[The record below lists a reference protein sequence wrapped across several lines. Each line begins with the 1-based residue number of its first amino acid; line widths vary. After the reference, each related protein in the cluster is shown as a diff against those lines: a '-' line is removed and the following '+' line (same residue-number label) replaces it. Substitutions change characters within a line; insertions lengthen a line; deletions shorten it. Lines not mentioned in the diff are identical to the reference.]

1 MMKLM
6 KVNRPNCTF
15 TKKETTKM
23 RLFFKTKS
31 KPTFSE
37 LLTSCFDD
45 SQSWRNR
52 EDDLEALVTL
62 VELIRPSKIKKLQ
75 TVDLQEIISFLKE
88 NDSCRTQFSIYI
100 KEILRGKKFS
110 KILSDA
116 AILQDVDFI
125 FEVKKRI
132 FSKFLPYQ
140 PQKNTLEYVLNQVFY
155 NRDDALWIN
164 RIQSN
169 QLGELYT
176 LLEFKSI
183 YETAAANTNLSELL
197 IAMSLLTQ
205 RISGRAMETDVLK
218 MVPEFDDFESPFGA
232 FEKELL
238 QIGDKIRNSD
248 LHYIKPDNLSYAQ
261 VLVLHKQCEAFV
273 DKAFHNS
280 SKYGISLR
288 VNQNLLKIRQQ
299 LDRLKHLI
307 PLLIVDKQQDIKANG
322 IALALQLIRY
332 NCYKNNVRKFI
343 GESTQLISYEITQHT
358 AKTGEHYITETRSE
372 YFKMFRT
379 AMGGG
384 FIVGIMC
391 IIKVLLSKVDA
402 SFFGHAFLY
411 SMNYAFGFIVIYLLG
426 FTLATKQPAMTAAA
440 LIKAL
445 EEGEIKQ
452 GKDSEKYQAFAILF
466 ARVFRSQ
473 FIAFVGNV
481 IMAFPISLLGIW
493 LIDYTLDYNIAAT
506 KWKNL
511 LVDLSPIHSLAI
523 LHSAIAGVFLFLSGI
538 ISGSVANRDKHNQ
551 VYFRIAE
558 HPGLK
563 RSFGKLRTLKLAKLY
578 EKRWA
583 GIISNFWFGIF
594 MGSIG
599 SIGLFLGLNLDIR
612 HITFAS
618 GNLAL
623 GLYGANYAISNSMLF
638 WGIFGIGIIGLVNF
652 MVSFSL
658 SLGLAFRSRAIS
670 VFELKFVTASIWKH
684 FKARPISF
692 FFPTEKKIK
701 SVTVENYLNT
711 EKKE

>member
-1 MMKLM
+1 M
-6 KVNRPNCTF
+6 KVNRSNCIF
-15 TKKETTKM
+15 TKIETIIMK
-23 RLFFKTKS
+23 LFFKKKS
-31 KPTFSE
+31 KPTISK
-37 LLTSCFDD
+37 LLPSYFDD
-45 SQSWRNR
+45 NLSWRR
-52 EDDLEALVTL
+52 KEDDLEPLVSL
-62 VELIRPSKIKKLQ
+62 VRMIRPSKIKKMPV
-75 TVDLQEIISFLKE
+75 VDLQELISFLKE
-88 NDSCRTQFSIYI
+88 NHSCCEQFSIYI
-100 KEILRGKKFS
+100 KEILNDKKFN

-125 FEVKKRI
+125 FEVRKRI
-132 FSKFLPYQ
+132 FSKILPYQ
-140 PQKNTLEYVLNQVFY
+140 PQKNTLEYILNQVFY
-155 NRDDALWIN
+155 KANDAIWIN
-164 RIQSN
+164 KIQPS
-169 QLGELYT
+169 QLDELYV
-176 LLEFKSI
+176 LLKFKPI
-183 YETAAANTNLSELL
+183 YETVDSNSSLSELL
-197 IAMSLLTQ
+197 TAMSLIAQ

-218 MVPEFDDFESPFGA
+218 MVPEFEDFESPFGA
-232 FEKELL
+232 FEKELF
-238 QIGDKIRNSD
+238 QIDERIRDSE
-248 LHYIKPDNLSYAQ
+248 LHYIKPDDLSYAQ
-261 VLVLHKQCEAFV
+261 VLVLHKQCEDFV

-299 LDRLKHLI
+299 LSRLKHLI
-307 PLLIVDKQQDIKANG
+307 PLLIIEKEGDKKANG
-322 IALALQLIRY
+322 IELALQLIRY

-358 AKTGEHYITETRSE
+358 AKTGEHYITETYSE

-379 AMGGG
+379 ALGGG
-384 FIVGIMC
+384 FIVGILS
-391 IIKVLLSKVDA
+391 IIKVLLSKADT

-411 SMNYAFGFIVIYLLG
+411 SMNYAFGFIAIYLLG
-426 FTLATKQPAMTAAA
+426 FTLATKQPAMTASA

-452 GKDSEKYQAFAILF
+452 GKDSEKYKAFAILF

-481 IMAFPISLLGIW
+481 IMAFPVSLLGIW

-506 KWKNL
+506 KWESL

-551 VYFRIAE
+551 VYFRITE

-563 RSFGKLRTLKLAKLY
+563 RSLGKVRTLKLAKLY

-623 GLYGANYAISNSMLF
+623 GLYGANYAVSNSMLF

-670 VFELKFVTASIWKH
+670 LFELKFVTASIWNH
-684 FKARPISF
+684 FKSRPISF
-692 FFPTEKKIK
+692 FFPTEKKTK
-701 SVTVENYLNT
+701 SGTVENYLNI
-711 EKKE
+711 EQKE

>member
-1 MMKLM
+1 M
-6 KVNRPNCTF
+6 KVNRSNCIF
-15 TKKETTKM
+15 TKNETIIM

-31 KPTFSE
+31 KPTLLE
-37 LLTSCFDD
+37 LLICYFDEN
-45 SQSWRNR
+45 QSWRNK
-52 EDDLEALVTL
+52 EDDLEALVRL
-62 VELIRPSKIKKLQ
+62 VALLRPSKIKKLQ
-75 TVDLQEIISFLKE
+75 TIDLREIISFLEE
-88 NDSCRTQFSIYI
+88 NESYRAQFSVYI
-100 KEILRGKKFS
+100 KEVLKDKKFN

-140 PQKNTLEYVLNQVFY
+140 PQKSTLEYVLNQVFY
-155 NRDDALWIN
+155 NRNDALWVN
-164 RIQSN
+164 RIQSG
-169 QLGELYT
+169 QLAELYT

-183 YETAAANTNLSELL
+183 YETVEPNSSLSELL
-197 IAMSLLTQ
+197 IAMSLITQ

-232 FEKELL
+232 FEKEIL

-248 LHYIKPDNLSYAQ
+248 LHYIKADDLSYAQ
-261 VLVLHKQCEAFV
+261 VLVLHRQCEEFV

-307 PLLIVDKQQDIKANG
+307 PLLIIEKKGDEKTNG

-379 AMGGG
+379 AVGGG
-384 FIVGIMC
+384 FVVGILC
-391 IIKVLLSKVDA
+391 IIKVLLSKADT

-411 SMNYAFGFIVIYLLG
+411 SMNYAFGFIAIYLLG
-426 FTLATKQPAMTAAA
+426 FTLATKQPAMTASA

-445 EEGEIKQ
+445 EEGEVKQ

-493 LIDYTLDYNIAAT
+493 LIDYTFDYNIAAT
-506 KWKNL
+506 KWENL
-511 LVDLSPIHSLAI
+511 LIDLSPVHSLAV
-523 LHSAIAGVFLFLSGI
+523 LHSAIAGLFLFLSGI

-563 RSFGKLRTLKLAKLY
+563 RSLGKVRTLKLAKLY

-623 GLYGANYAISNSMLF
+623 GLYGANYSVSNSMLF

-670 VFELKFVTASIWKH
+670 LFELKFVGTSIWKH
-684 FKARPISF
+684 FKSRPISF
-692 FFPTEKKIK
+692 FFPTENKNK
-701 SVTVENYLNT
+701 SVTVENYLSVA
-711 EKKE
+711 EKE

>member
-1 MMKLM
+1 MFKLI
-6 KVNRPNCTF
+6 KVNRPNCIF
-15 TKKETTKM
+15 TKIEITKM
-23 RLFFKTKS
+23 RLFLRTKS
-31 KPTFSE
+31 KLTISE
-37 LLTSCFDD
+37 LLTYYFDE
-45 SQSWRNR
+45 SQSWRKK
-52 EDDLEALVTL
+52 EDDLEALVRL
-62 VELIRPSKIKKLQ
+62 VQHIRPSKSKK
-75 TVDLQEIISFLKE
+75 VDDANLLELISFLKA
-88 NDSCRTQFSIYI
+88 NDSCCKQFSIYI
-100 KEILRGKKFS
+100 QEILKGKKFN

-132 FSKFLPYQ
+132 ISKFLPYQ
-140 PQKNTLEYVLNQVFY
+140 PQKNTLEYILNQVFY
-155 NRDDALWIN
+155 NANDALWIN
-164 RIQSN
+164 RIPSN
-169 QLGELYT
+169 QLNELYV
-176 LLEFKSI
+176 LLDFKSI
-183 YETAAANTNLSELL
+183 YQSVEPNSSLSELL
-197 IAMSLLTQ
+197 TAISLITQ

-232 FEKELL
+232 FEKELF
-238 QIGDKIRNSD
+238 QIEERIRDSESR
-248 LHYIKPDNLSYAQ
+248 YIKPGDLSYAQ
-261 VLVLHKQCEAFV
+261 VLVLHKQCEDFV

-299 LDRLKHLI
+299 LDRLLHLI
-307 PLLIVDKQQDIKANG
+307 PLLIVEKQGDIKDNG

-372 YFKMFRT
+372 YFKMLRT
-379 AMGGG
+379 ALGGG
-384 FIVGIMC
+384 FIVGILC
-391 IIKVLLSKVDA
+391 IIKVLLSKADT

-411 SMNYAFGFIVIYLLG
+411 SMNYAFGFIAIYLLG
-426 FTLATKQPAMTAAA
+426 YTLATKQPAMTASA

-445 EEGEIKQ
+445 EEGVVKQ

-481 IMAFPISLLGIW
+481 LMAFPVSLLGIW
-493 LIDYTLDYNIAAT
+493 LIDCTLNYNIAAT
-506 KWKNL
+506 KWEHL
-511 LVDLSPIHSLAI
+511 LIDLSPIHSLAI
-523 LHSAIAGVFLFLSGI
+523 LHAAIAGVFLFLSGI

-563 RSFGKLRTLKLAKLY
+563 RSLGKVGTLKLAKLY

-583 GIISNFWFGIF
+583 GVISNFWFGVF

-599 SIGLFLGLNLDIR
+599 SIGLFLGLDLDIR

-623 GLYGANYAISNSMLF
+623 GLYGANYAVSNYMLF

-670 VFELKFVTASIWKH
+670 LFELKFVTASIWNH
-684 FKARPISF
+684 FKSRPMSF
-692 FFPTEKKIK
+692 FFPTENKNK
-701 SVTVENYLNT
+701 SVTVENYLNVE
-711 EKKE
+711 EKE